1 MHYREFLVRA
11 RLEDDVVKEWV
22 AAGWLIPADQAGEAD
37 FSDIDVARAHL
48 ISDLKAD
55 IGVNDEGIAVVL
67 HLLDQ
72 LHGLRRTLGDIL
84 SAVQAGPDDLREQL
98 LAHLS
103 DTTADP
109 NQSPRR

>member
-11 RLEDDVVKEWV
+11 RLEDDVVKEWLT
-22 AAGWLIPADQAGEAD
+22 AGWLIPAEHAGEAE
-37 FSDIDVARAHL
+37 FSDIDVARARL
-48 ISDLKAD
+48 ITDLKGD
-55 IGVNDEGIAVVL
+55 IGVNDEGVAVVL

-84 SAVQAGPDDLREQL
+84 TAVQAGPDDLREQL

-103 DTTADP
+103 NATTSSDR
-109 NQSPRR
+109 NSSR

>member
-22 AAGWLIPADQAGEAD
+22 SAGWLIPVNHTGEAD

-48 ISDLKAD
+48 ITDLKGD

-98 LAHLS
+98 LIHLS
-103 DTTADP
+103 DATTNSDQNP
-109 NQSPRR
+109 SR